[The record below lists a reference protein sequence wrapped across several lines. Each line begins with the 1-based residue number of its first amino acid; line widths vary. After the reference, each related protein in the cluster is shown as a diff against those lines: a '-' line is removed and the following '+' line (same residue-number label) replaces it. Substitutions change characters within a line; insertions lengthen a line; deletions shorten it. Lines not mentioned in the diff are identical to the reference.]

1 MVKPAKRRVTSPKIR
16 SKSPM
21 LDEFMRN
28 SVISPGFQYSNYNM
42 NYPIS
47 HQSHT
52 PHTSHIDEGED
63 ISNKMATYQPTED
76 SEGYTSTSD
85 ESYMDDKSN
94 RIASTLPDE
103 SYANVTIDKDL
114 KIYRMKDLLDRK
126 RKLMFDKERE
136 IKELGKQNT
145 FLETVVDDYKK
156 YNAAILEEKIKQKKA
171 LKILSDHIREI
182 SKNIKND
189 EFRMNRVKIDQ
200 TALLQ
205 EIQYIR
211 DEITY
216 VLNSSGNDTKY
227 MSSDDEVQYSNGSD
241 DSHDSHDSHD
251 SYDSDDSDDNEY

>member
-1 MVKPAKRRVTSPKIR
+1 MVKQAKIRVTSSPKIR

-52 PHTSHIDEGED
+52 PHTSHIGEAED
-63 ISNKMATYQPTED
+63 ISNKMTRYRPSED
-76 SEGYTSTSD
+76 SEDYTSTSTSD
-85 ESYMDDKSN
+85 ESYMDGESN
-94 RIASTLPDE
+94 IIASPVSPIPDE
-103 SYANVTIDKDL
+103 SYANVTRDKDL

-136 IKELGKQNT
+136 VKELGKQNT
-145 FLETVVDDYKK
+145 FLETVVDDYKM
-156 YNAAILEEKIKQKKA
+156 YNSVILEEKIKQKKA

-189 EFRMNRVKIDQ
+189 EFRLNRVKMDQ

-205 EIQYIR
+205 EIQHIR
-211 DEITY
+211 DEIAY

-227 MSSDDEVQYSNGSD
+227 MSSDDEVQYRD
-241 DSHDSHDSHD
+241 DA
-251 SYDSDDSDDNEY
+251 DSDDEY